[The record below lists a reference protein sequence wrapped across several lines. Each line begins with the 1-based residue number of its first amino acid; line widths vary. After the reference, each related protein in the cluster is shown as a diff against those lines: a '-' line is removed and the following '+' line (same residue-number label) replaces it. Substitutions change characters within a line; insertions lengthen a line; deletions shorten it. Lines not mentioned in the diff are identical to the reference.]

1 MALWNKKLR
10 YHQRLF
16 LWLLLYSLLFTGC
29 FTAFQYSRE
38 KEFKQQELN
47 SASSAGQ
54 YAFIERSGE
63 QVVPSGVKMLWMR
76 VLFPLLA
83 PNS

>member
-47 SASSAGQ
+47 LRLQLVNMHLLKEVEAG
-54 YAFIERSGE
+54 RPHPG
-63 QVVPSGVKMLWMR
+63 
-76 VLFPLLA
+76 
-83 PNS
+83 